1 MSKKIGRFE
10 YVKRGLVGAC
20 AATMLAGM
28 CAVPAFA
35 DGTPTAP
42 SQWDAVDA
50 TNQGKT
56 IVNADV
62 DAQVQVTVPTSF
74 TAAVKADGS
83 FLLPDN
89 VALKNTSTLAKAHVS
104 AIAVAEDVGSKL
116 IASAAEATDD
126 NSVKM
131 TVNEMDLTTAASFT
145 PSASWEIDRA
155 TDASTPGTL
164 PLTFAGSIAN
174 PSKTGAIHLFD
185 ITWTVAFGG
194 APTV

>member
-1 MSKKIGRFE
+1 MSEKIGRFE
-10 YVKRGLVGAC
+10 YVKRGLVGVC

-35 DGTPTAP
+35 GSSSIEP

-50 TNQGKT
+50 SNQGKT

-74 TAAVKADGS
+74 TAAVNPDGS
-83 FLLPDN
+83 FLLPNN
-89 VALKNTSTLAKAHVS
+89 VALKNTSTLSKAHVS
-104 AIAVAEDVGSKL
+104 AIAVTEDAGSKL
-116 IASAAEATDD
+116 IASAAEATGD

-131 TVNEMDLTTAASFT
+131 TVNGIDLAAPASFS
-145 PSASWEIDRA
+145 PDASWEMDRA

-164 PLTFAGSIAN
+164 PLTFAGEIAN

-194 APTV
+194 APTA